1 MDYYWIPTKIGKI
14 LYFQILF
21 QKYWYTTG
29 FPQKFKNFQ
38 FQKFYFENTGIL
50 LDSYKNSKIFN
61 FENFTSKI
69 LGYYWIPTKNQNFQF
84 QKFYFEN
91 TGIPLGSHENSK
103 ILFQKY
109 RDTTG
114 FQQKFKILN
123 VK

>member
-29 FPQKFKNFQ
+29 FPQKFKNF
-38 FQKFYFENTGIL
+38 I
-50 LDSYKNSKIFN
+50 
-61 FENFTSKI
+61 SKI
-69 LGYYWIPTKNQNFQF
+69 LGYHWVPTKI
-84 QKFYFEN
+84 QKFS
-91 TGIPLGSHENSK
+91 ISK

-114 FQQKFKILN
+114 FPQKFEILN